1 MNIIAHRG
9 YSDLAPENTL
19 PSFDLAIKK
28 GFNIFELDIQLT
40 KDKVP
45 IVFHDYDLNR
55 ICGLNLKINEI
66 EFNSIEDFDVG
77 VWKGDEF
84 KNEIIPSFEKILIK
98 YKNRTHLQ
106 IELKS
111 HEKELAKLVIDLLAK
126 TEWHKLSGEPYDV
139 PGFSITSFD
148 FNNLI
153 EVRKISN
160 DMRAGWLL
168 NYEKHNLDEILKLL
182 QLHNINMLIPNVD
195 DQIWDDNYFIDKLK
209 NSGYTLCAWGAKS
222 TSDVIKMNNLGISGM
237 TVNWPAKASKV
248 IE

>member
-111 HEKELAKLVIDLLAK
+111 HEIELAKLVIDLLAK
-126 TEWHKLSGEPYDV
+126 TEWHKLTGEPYDV
-139 PGFSITSFD
+139 PGFSIC
-148 FNNLI
+148 
-153 EVRKISN
+153 
-160 DMRAGWLL
+160 LL
-168 NYEKHNLDEILKLL
+168 Y
-182 QLHNINMLIPNVD
+182 
-195 DQIWDDNYFIDKLK
+195 
-209 NSGYTLCAWGAKS
+209 
-222 TSDVIKMNNLGISGM
+222 TSD
-237 TVNWPAKASKV
+237 AAD
-248 IE
+248 E

>member
-77 VWKGDEF
+77 LWKGDEF
-84 KNEIIPSFEKILIK
+84 KN
-98 YKNRTHLQ
+98 
-106 IELKS
+106 
-111 HEKELAKLVIDLLAK
+111 
-126 TEWHKLSGEPYDV
+126 
-139 PGFSITSFD
+139 
-148 FNNLI
+148 
-153 EVRKISN
+153 
-160 DMRAGWLL
+160 
-168 NYEKHNLDEILKLL
+168 
-182 QLHNINMLIPNVD
+182 
-195 DQIWDDNYFIDKLK
+195 
-209 NSGYTLCAWGAKS
+209 
-222 TSDVIKMNNLGISGM
+222 
-237 TVNWPAKASKV
+237 
-248 IE
+248 

>member
-19 PSFDLAIKK
+19 ASFDLAVKK

-45 IVFHDYDLNR
+45 IVFHDYNLNR
-55 ICGLNLKINEI
+55 ICGLNFKINQI
-66 EFNSIEDFDVG
+66 EFNSLRGFDVG
-77 VWKGDEF
+77 KWKGNEF

-98 YKNRTHLQ
+98 YKDKVHLQ

-111 HEKELAKLVIDLLAK
+111 HEKELAKLVIDLLVK
-126 TEWHKLSGEPYDV
+126 TKWYKLTGEPYKV
-139 PGFSITSFD
+139 PGYSITSFD

-160 DMRAGWLL
+160 NLRTGWLL
-168 NYEKHNLDEILKLL
+168 NYEKHNFDEILKLL
-182 QLHNINMLIPNVD
+182 QLYKINMLIPNVD
-195 DQIWDDNYFIDKLK
+195 DEIWDDNHFIDKLR

-237 TVNWPAKASKV
+237 TVNWPTKAKMV

>member
-77 VWKGDEF
+77 LCPEVELVANVDL
-84 KNEIIPSFEKILIK
+84 IL
-98 YKNRTHLQ
+98 
-106 IELKS
+106 
-111 HEKELAKLVIDLLAK
+111 
-126 TEWHKLSGEPYDV
+126 
-139 PGFSITSFD
+139 
-148 FNNLI
+148 
-153 EVRKISN
+153 
-160 DMRAGWLL
+160 
-168 NYEKHNLDEILKLL
+168 LL
-182 QLHNINMLIPNVD
+182 QSFYPRNQFL
-195 DQIWDDNYFIDKLK
+195 QLK
-209 NSGYTLCAWGAKS
+209 H
-222 TSDVIKMNNLGISGM
+222 
-237 TVNWPAKASKV
+237 
-248 IE
+248 